1 MDPTADELAGIV
13 DLFGAVTDDE
23 LGRALDELAA
33 RTGESALAD
42 DAVAAA
48 IETALESFTLLAYEV
63 DGEPGYAVGPTAF
76 PELPAH
82 AEDLPHILDVPHRSP
97 DAAELGRVA
106 GERFADEVA
115 DAIAADDTER
125 ARELL
130 DLSYDVEAWA
140 PVELADERS
149 RLDEL
154 TS

>member
-1 MDPTADELAGIV
+1 MDLTADELAGIV

-42 DAVAAA
+42 AAA

-63 DGEPGYAVGPTAF
+63 DGEPGYAVGPTSF
-76 PELPAH
+76 PTLPPH

-140 PVELADERS
+140 PVELSDERS